1 VPWKEY
7 NCRVG
12 GWSSELGGLKV
23 PKYLYHGT
31 YVGDGVKG
39 LIKDGGS
46 GRVAA
51 VRAAAESMGGSLESF
66 YFSFGKDDFHVIV
79 DLPDN
84 VTAAAL
90 ALVIAATGRV
100 SLDTT
105 VLLSPEEID
114 AAVRKHPDYRAPG
127 S

>member
-1 VPWKEY
+1 M
-7 NCRVG
+7 
-12 GWSSELGGLKV
+12 
-23 PKYLYHGT
+23 PKYLWHGA

-51 VRAAAESMGGSLESF
+51 VRAAAQSMGGTLESF
-66 YFSFGKDDFHVIV
+66 YFAFGKDDFFVIV

-84 VTAAAL
+84 ASAAAL
-90 ALVIAATGRV
+90 ALTVAGSGRV

-105 VLLSPEEID
+105 VLLTPEEVD
-114 AAVRKHPDYRAPG
+114 AAVARHPDYRAPG
-127 S
+127 G

>member
-1 VPWKEY
+1 M
-7 NCRVG
+7 
-12 GWSSELGGLKV
+12 

-51 VRAAAESMGGSLESF
+51 VREAAESIGGSLESF

-84 VTAAAL
+84 VSAAAM
-90 ALVIAATGRV
+90 ALTVAGSGRV

-105 VLLSPEEID
+105 VLLTPEEVD
-114 AAVRKHPDYRAPG
+114 AAVRKHPDYTPPG

>member
-1 VPWKEY
+1 M
-7 NCRVG
+7 
-12 GWSSELGGLKV
+12 

-51 VRAAAESMGGSLESF
+51 VREAAESMGGNLESF

-84 VTAAAL
+84 ISAAAM
-90 ALVIAATGRV
+90 ALTVAGSGRV

-105 VLLSPEEID
+105 VLLTPEEVD
-114 AAVRKHPDYRAPG
+114 AAVRKHPDYTPPG

>member
-1 VPWKEY
+1 M
-7 NCRVG
+7 
-12 GWSSELGGLKV
+12 

-46 GRVAA
+46 GRAAA
-51 VRAAAESMGGSLESF
+51 VREAAESIGGSLESF

-84 VTAAAL
+84 VSAAAM
-90 ALVIAATGRV
+90 ALTVAGSGRV

-105 VLLSPEEID
+105 VLLTPEEVD
-114 AAVRKHPDYRAPG
+114 AAVRKHPGYTPPG

>member
-1 VPWKEY
+1 M
-7 NCRVG
+7 
-12 GWSSELGGLKV
+12 
-23 PKYLYHGT
+23 PKYLWHGT

-51 VRAAAESMGGSLESF
+51 VRAATESMGGTLESF
-66 YFSFGKDDFHVIV
+66 YFSFGKDDFYVVV

-84 VTAAAL
+84 VSAAAL
-90 ALVIAATGRV
+90 ALTVASSGRV

-105 VLLSPEEID
+105 VLLTPEEVD
-114 AAVRKHPDYRAPG
+114 AAVRKHPDYKAPG

>member
-1 VPWKEY
+1 M
-7 NCRVG
+7 
-12 GWSSELGGLKV
+12 
-23 PKYLYHGT
+23 PKYLWHGT

-39 LIKDGGS
+39 LIEDGGS
-46 GRVAA
+46 GRVKA
-51 VRAAAESMGGSLESF
+51 VKKATESMGGTLETF
-66 YFSFGKDDFHVIV
+66 YFSFGKDDFYVIV

-90 ALVIAATGRV
+90 ALTVAATGRV

-105 VLLSPEEID
+105 VLLTPAEID
-114 AAVRKHPDYRAPG
+114 EAVKRHPDYRAPG